1 MPARAARRARRA
13 ASKRPHGGPNC
24 VYVAYARC
32 AWTSAWPR
40 IAEDNV
46 LIATRLPH
54 ALIAALLAC
63 LLIAPSAFA
72 DGDPASDTLLGQ
84 NVFYPYSPTATSAQ
98 RTLNAETAAAKK
110 AGFPLKVA
118 LIQAP
123 TDLGVIPSL
132 FAKPQ
137 QYADFLDQEISF
149 KGKQLLLVVM
159 ANGYGTEGLPPA
171 ATKAAAALRPPSGKT
186 STELAQAAIGA
197 VAKLASAAGH
207 PIKGVP
213 GVPSSSTSTGSGSST
228 TPILI
233 GLIVAA
239 VLVAAGLVV
248 LRRRQAV
255 RPAG

>member
-1 MPARAARRARRA
+1 VP
-13 ASKRPHGGPNC
+13 
-24 VYVAYARC
+24 
-32 AWTSAWPR
+32 
-40 IAEDNV
+40 
-46 LIATRLPH
+46 IATRLPH
-54 ALIAALLAC
+54 ALIAALLAT
-63 LLIAPSAFA
+63 LLFAAAAVA

-84 NVFYPYSPTATSAQ
+84 NVFYPYSPTAVSAQ

-110 AGFPLKVA
+110 AGVPIKVA

-132 FAKPQ
+132 FGKPQ

-171 ATKAAAALRPPSGKT
+171 ATRAAAALKPPAGKS
-186 STELAQAAIGA
+186 STDLAQAAIVA
-197 VAKLASAAGH
+197 VDKLADAAGH

-213 GVPSSSTSTGSGSST
+213 GLPGSSSAGGGSST
-228 TPILI
+228 TPIVI

-239 VLVAAGLVV
+239 LLVTGAVLV

>member
-1 MPARAARRARRA
+1 VP
-13 ASKRPHGGPNC
+13 
-24 VYVAYARC
+24 
-32 AWTSAWPR
+32 
-40 IAEDNV
+40 
-46 LIATRLPH
+46 IATRLPH
-54 ALIAALLAC
+54 ALIAALLVT
-63 LLIAPSAFA
+63 LLFAAAAFA

-84 NVFYPYSPTATSAQ
+84 NVFYPYSPTAVSAQ

-110 AGFPLKVA
+110 AGVPIKVA

-132 FAKPQ
+132 FGKPQ

-171 ATKAAAALRPPSGKT
+171 ATKAAAALKPPAGKS
-186 STELAQAAIGA
+186 STDLAQAAIVA
-197 VAKLASAAGH
+197 VDKLAAAAGH

-213 GVPSSSTSTGSGSST
+213 GIPGSSSAGGGSST
-228 TPILI
+228 TPIVI

-239 VLVAAGLVV
+239 LLVTGAVLV

>member
-1 MPARAARRARRA
+1 VP
-13 ASKRPHGGPNC
+13 
-24 VYVAYARC
+24 
-32 AWTSAWPR
+32 
-40 IAEDNV
+40 
-46 LIATRLPH
+46 IATRLPH
-54 ALIAALLAC
+54 ALIAALLAT
-63 LLIAPSAFA
+63 LLFAAAAFA

-84 NVFYPYSPTATSAQ
+84 NVFYPYSPTAVSAQ

-110 AGFPLKVA
+110 AGVPIKVA

-132 FAKPQ
+132 FGKPQ

-171 ATKAAAALRPPSGKT
+171 ATKAAGALKPPAGKS
-186 STELAQAAIGA
+186 STDLAQAAIVA
-197 VAKLASAAGH
+197 VDELADAAGH

-213 GVPSSSTSTGSGSST
+213 GLPGSSSAGGGSST
-228 TPILI
+228 TPIVI

-239 VLVAAGLVV
+239 LLVTGAVLV